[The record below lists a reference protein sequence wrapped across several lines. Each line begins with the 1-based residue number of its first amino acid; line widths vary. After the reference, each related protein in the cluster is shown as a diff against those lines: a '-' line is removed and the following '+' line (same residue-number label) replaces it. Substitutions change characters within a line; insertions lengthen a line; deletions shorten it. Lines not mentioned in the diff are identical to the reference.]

1 MSENDNQE
9 VTLYALSTCGWCK
22 MTRGW
27 LDENHV
33 KYECIYVDHLSKEER
48 DTLVDQIQKRIGRRP
63 AFPTVFRGDKYVVG
77 FSKDQLKVMLEL

>member
-1 MSENDNQE
+1 MSEGSDQN

-33 KYECIYVDHLSKEER
+33 EYECIYVDLVPKEER
-48 DTLVDQIQKRIGRRP
+48 EALIAQIQERIGRRP
-63 AFPTVFRGDKYVVG
+63 AFPTVICGDKFVVG
-77 FSKDQLKVMLEL
+77 FNKDQLKEMLGL